1 VVWFRDFVLTGH
13 SEHRNGVSFWIE
25 QKSRPQNPKMLATI
39 CNLNATNAYKST
51 IATSFRLQARQS
63 GFEEEIFTHKASI
76 KCCEQNAF
84 GPSSI
89 EHVFVPK
96 VVLEAVG
103 NSGF

>member
-25 QKSRPQNPKMLATI
+25 QKSAQMLATI

-63 GFEEEIFTHKASI
+63 GFEEEIFTHKVSI
-76 KCCEQNAF
+76 KCCGQNAF

-96 VVLEAVG
+96 VVLETFG